1 MNLRSKQS
9 MMRFARSLPMCAMT
23 FAMLAMLGCNSVL
36 PPADEPLNP
45 FVDLEPIELDGVER
59 DLETEIVPLGDFEAG
74 DVLRVSIDG
83 DSVTEVLILTTDE
96 LFAEAGVMVGGGPAN
111 EPFQYRIP
119 ESGRY
124 FAFAQ
129 FDPLVSASQ
138 RFATI
143 TASFGDETF
152 RPPSEQNVLLVFE
165 DGFLTDPGLF
175 DTVDGTPDQLEFLES
190 IGQIVRGQIVE
201 RVQAIYADTPV
212 MIFEEGDALPEGP
225 MSTVT
230 FTGERVLAEDQNVI
244 DAALPAPDPTRP
256 QCQVRV
262 IFGEVLP
269 RGASQDTGNRVVE
282 DDAGVYVGSLTGRGE
297 ECQTSVINS
306 LNNVVLTLSQ
316 TAAHEIGHLIGLRHV
331 EQIDIMNR
339 SATLAFQRE
348 LDLVRGQ
355 VQFDRPANG
364 TVVSEVLTTII
375 QDPARYMDAVFDTEA
390 P

>member
-1 MNLRSKQS
+1 
-9 MMRFARSLPMCAMT
+9 
-23 FAMLAMLGCNSVL
+23 MLGCTSVF
-36 PPADEPLNP
+36 PPAGDPLNP
-45 FVDLEPIELDGVER
+45 FVDLEPIELDGIER
-59 DLETEIVPLGDFEAG
+59 DLETEIIPLGDFNAG
-74 DVLRVSIDG
+74 DVLRISIDG
-83 DSVTEVLILTTDE
+83 DSVTEVLLLTADD
-96 LFAEAGVMVGGGPAN
+96 LFEEAGILIGGGPAN
-111 EPFQYRIP
+111 EAFQYRIP
-119 ESGRY
+119 EGGRY

-129 FDPLVSASQ
+129 FDPLVSVSA
-138 RFATI
+138 RRATI
-143 TASFGDETF
+143 TAEFGDEAF

-165 DGFLTDPGLF
+165 DGFLSDPGLF
-175 DTVDGTPDQLEFLES
+175 DTEDGTPDQLEFLES
-190 IGQIVRGQIVE
+190 IDGIVRGQIVD
-201 RVQAIYADTPV
+201 RVRAIYADTPV

-230 FTGERVLAEDQNVI
+230 FNGERVLAEDQDVI

-269 RGASQDTGNRVVE
+269 RGATQDTGNQSVE
-282 DDAGVYVGSLTGRGE
+282 DDAGVYVGSLTGRGD

-355 VQFDRPANG
+355 VQFDRPSNG

-375 QDPARYMDAVFDTEA
+375 QDPDRYINSVFDTG